1 MFCPKWTS
9 FPSCPIRNKWKR
21 FWLPDF
27 APMIENR
34 KNIWI
39 SLTHSHKNHF
49 WCSRKLAVFWF
60 MCGIHWCDRIQP
72 FSYFSGGC
80 RSDVMKP
87 VLFKRKIDVPTSTPK
102 MRSSPNWPP
111 QGLHKTENRFDNN
124 EKHST
129 TSQHA
134 LEMLHNPPL
143 GLKQLFWWLHK
154 GIPL

>member
-9 FPSCPIRNKWKR
+9 FPLVLSETSETVLTSRFRSDDRKWKEHLDLIDS
-21 FWLPDF
+21 FPQ
-27 APMIENR
+27 
-34 KNIWI
+34 K
-39 SLTHSHKNHF
+39 SLLMFKKA
-49 WCSRKLAVFWF
+49 CCFWF